1 VSIPGVIAAQ
11 AEQGLGELLVGTPLR
26 ILIVLLVAVALQLVA
41 VRVIRHAIRRTV
53 ERAQARDQ
61 QRGKEVSGTRVAQR
75 TGAIGSLMISLVSV
89 VIWINALL
97 IILEA
102 LGINITPIVASAGV
116 AGIALAFGAQTLIKD
131 YISGILL
138 ILEDQYGVGDVVV
151 IGAVTGTVE
160 EVLLRTTRLRDADG
174 TLWHFRNGEIMSVG
188 NRSQP
193 SV

>member
-1 VSIPGVIAAQ
+1 MSGITVMAVEG
-11 AEQGLGELLVGTPLR
+11 EQSLGALLVGTPLR
-26 ILIVLLVAVALQLVA
+26 IAVVLLVAVALQIIA
-41 VRVIRHAIRRTV
+41 VRVIRHVIRRTV
-53 ERAQARDQ
+53 ERASAKNLARGSSD
-61 QRGKEVSGTRVAQR
+61 SATRLAQR
-75 TGAIGSLMISLVSV
+75 AGAIGTLLISVVSV

-97 IILEA
+97 IILES

-174 TLWHFRNGEIMSVG
+174 TLWHIRNGEILSVG
-188 NRSQP
+188 NRSQ
-193 SV
+193 SSG

>member
-1 VSIPGVIAAQ
+1 MSGTAVIAI
-11 AEQGLGELLVGTPLR
+11 EGDQGLGALLVGTPVH
-26 ILIVLLVAVALQLVA
+26 IAVVLLVAIVLQIIA
-41 VRVIRHAIRRTV
+41 VRAIRHVIRRTV
-53 ERAQARDQ
+53 DRASAKNLARGWGD
-61 QRGKEVSGTRVAQR
+61 STTRLAQR
-75 TGAIGSLMISLVSV
+75 AGAIGSLLISVVSV

-97 IILEA
+97 IILET

-174 TLWHFRNGEIMSVG
+174 TLWHIRNGEIMSVG
-188 NRSQP
+188 NRSQA
-193 SV
+193 SG

>member
-1 VSIPGVIAAQ
+1 MSAAAVIAAQ
-11 AEQGLGELLVGTPLR
+11 GDQDLGALLVGAPLR
-26 ILIVLLVAVALQLVA
+26 IAVVLLIAVALQVIA
-41 VRVIRHAIRRTV
+41 VRVIRHVIRRTV
-53 ERAQARDQ
+53 ERASAKNSARA
-61 QRGKEVSGTRVAQR
+61 SGDSATRLAQR
-75 TGAIGSLMISLVSV
+75 AGAIGSLLISVVSV

-97 IILEA
+97 IILET

-151 IGAVTGTVE
+151 IGTVTGTVE

-174 TLWHFRNGEIMSVG
+174 TLWHIRNGEILSVG
-188 NRSQP
+188 NRSQ
-193 SV
+193 SGS

>member
-1 VSIPGVIAAQ
+1 MSGITVMAVEG
-11 AEQGLGELLVGTPLR
+11 EQSLGALLVGTPLR
-26 ILIVLLVAVALQLVA
+26 IAVVLLVAVALQIIA
-41 VRVIRHAIRRTV
+41 VRVIRHVIRRTV
-53 ERAQARDQ
+53 ERASAKNLARGSSD
-61 QRGKEVSGTRVAQR
+61 SATRLAQR
-75 TGAIGSLMISLVSV
+75 AGAIGTLLISVVSV

-97 IILEA
+97 IVLES

-160 EVLLRTTRLRDADG
+160 EVLLRTTRVRDADG

>member
-1 VSIPGVIAAQ
+1 MEGD
-11 AEQGLGELLVGTPLR
+11 QGLGALLVGTPLR
-26 ILIVLLVAVALQLVA
+26 IAVVLLVAVALQIIA
-41 VRVIRHAIRRTV
+41 VRVIRHVIRRTV
-53 ERAQARDQ
+53 ERASAKNFAR
-61 QRGKEVSGTRVAQR
+61 GSGDSTTRLAQR
-75 TGAIGSLMISLVSV
+75 TGAIGSLLISVVSV

-97 IILEA
+97 IILET

-174 TLWHFRNGEIMSVG
+174 TLWHIRNGEIMSVG
-188 NRSQP
+188 NRSQ
-193 SV
+193 SSG

>member
-1 VSIPGVIAAQ
+1 MSRTAVIAM
-11 AEQGLGELLVGTPLR
+11 EGDRGLGALLVGTPLR
-26 ILIVLLVAVALQLVA
+26 IAVVLLVAVALQIIA
-41 VRVIRHAIRRTV
+41 VRVIRHVIRRTV

-75 TGAIGSLMISLVSV
+75 TGAIGSLMISVVSV

>member
-1 VSIPGVIAAQ
+1 MPGLIAAQ
-11 AEQGLGELLVGTPLR
+11 AEQGLGTVLVGTPLH
-26 ILIVLLVAVALQLVA
+26 IAIVVLIAIVLQIVV
-41 VRVIRHAIRRTV
+41 VRVIRHVIRRTV
-53 ERAQARDQ
+53 ERTRAQEPS
-61 QRGKEVSGTRVAQR
+61 RGSDVSGTRLAQR
-75 TGAIGSLMISLVSV
+75 AGAIGSLLISVASV

-97 IILEA
+97 IILET
-102 LGINITPIVASAGV
+102 LGINITPIIASAGV

-174 TLWHFRNGEIMSVG
+174 TLWHIRNGEILSVG
-188 NRSQP
+188 NRSQ
-193 SV
+193 SGA

>member
-1 VSIPGVIAAQ
+1 VIAAQ

-26 ILIVLLVAVALQLVA
+26 ILIVLLVAVALQLLA

-61 QRGKEVSGTRVAQR
+61 QRGKEATGTRVAQR
-75 TGAIGSLMISLVSV
+75 TGAIGSLLISVVSV
-89 VIWINALL
+89 VIWINALV

>member
-1 VSIPGVIAAQ
+1 MSRTAVIAM
-11 AEQGLGELLVGTPLR
+11 EGDQGLGALLVGTPLR
-26 ILIVLLVAVALQLVA
+26 IAVVLLVAVALQIIA
-41 VRVIRHAIRRTV
+41 VRVIRHVIRRTV

-75 TGAIGSLMISLVSV
+75 TGAIGSLMISVVSV

>member
-1 VSIPGVIAAQ
+1 MSGITVMAVEG
-11 AEQGLGELLVGTPLR
+11 EQSLGALLVGTPLR
-26 ILIVLLVAVALQLVA
+26 IAVVLLVAVALQIIA
-41 VRVIRHAIRRTV
+41 VRVIRHVIRRTV
-53 ERAQARDQ
+53 ERASAKNLAR
-61 QRGKEVSGTRVAQR
+61 GSGDSATRLAQR
-75 TGAIGSLMISLVSV
+75 AGALGTLLISVVSV

-97 IILEA
+97 IILES

-174 TLWHFRNGEIMSVG
+174 TLWHIRNGEILSVG
-188 NRSQP
+188 NRSQ
-193 SV
+193 SSG

>member
-1 VSIPGVIAAQ
+1 MSAAAVIAAQ
-11 AEQGLGELLVGTPLR
+11 GDQDLGALLVGAPLR
-26 ILIVLLVAVALQLVA
+26 IAVVLLIAVALQVIA
-41 VRVIRHAIRRTV
+41 VRVIRHVIRRTV
-53 ERAQARDQ
+53 ERASAKNSAR
-61 QRGKEVSGTRVAQR
+61 VSGDSATRLAQR
-75 TGAIGSLMISLVSV
+75 AGAIGSLLISVVSV

-97 IILEA
+97 IILET

-151 IGAVTGTVE
+151 IGTVTGTVE

-174 TLWHFRNGEIMSVG
+174 TLWHIRNGEILSVG
-188 NRSQP
+188 NRSQ
-193 SV
+193 SGS